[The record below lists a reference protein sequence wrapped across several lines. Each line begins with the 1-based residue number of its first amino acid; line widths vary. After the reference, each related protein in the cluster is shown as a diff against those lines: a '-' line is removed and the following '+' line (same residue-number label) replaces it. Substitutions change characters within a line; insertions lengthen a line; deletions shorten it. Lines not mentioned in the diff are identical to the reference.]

1 MAKKN
6 KPSLWSRILSSV
18 FGSDSKS
25 EIVKTRKKEP
35 QHFNL
40 EWKIAH
46 DKYKDLLLTKQIETG
61 LVVERKGYKL
71 HKTNDRLFRL
81 EGENFS
87 VVIATGNSLYP
98 NKDGKTTG
106 ILFVDEGELNQA
118 IQADFSQLEGFLD
131 RVSIPKTDT
140 GVLSNS
146 SKVKDWKMI
155 LTWDLFWKEQLL
167 LQISPNN
174 MALIILALGEDGR
187 KFFESVATDRQ
198 KKLVRDEFFF
208 LNQGKISSTD
218 NPHGKNKNLFG
229 FGAAMREFSDKI
241 TLIQNKME
249 KENES

>member
-6 KPSLWSRILSSV
+6 KPSFWSRIISSL
-18 FGSDSKS
+18 FGSESK
-25 EIVKTRKKEP
+25 IDAAPVRKKEP
-35 QHFNL
+35 QHFNI

-46 DKYKDLLLTKQIETG
+46 DKYKDLLLTKQVETG

-71 HKTNDRLFRL
+71 NKTNDKLFRL

-87 VVIATGNSLYP
+87 VIIATGNSLYP
-98 NKDGKTTG
+98 NKEGKMTG

-118 IQADFSQLEGFLD
+118 VQIDFSQLDGFLD
-131 RVSIPKTDT
+131 RVSIPKTDV
-140 GVLSNS
+140 GVLSHS
-146 SKVKDWKMI
+146 AKPKDWKVI
-155 LTWDLFWKEQLL
+155 LTWELFWKEQLL

-174 MALIILALGEDGR
+174 MALIILTLGEEGR
-187 KFFESVATDRQ
+187 KFFESIATERQ

-208 LNQGKISSTD
+208 LNQGKTSSTD

-229 FGAAMREFSDKI
+229 FGAAMKEFSEKI
-241 TLIQNKME
+241 IFVQTKME